1 MTIADLNFRPIIAG
15 LFAAPYYF
23 FLFFILSITKTSIG
37 MPAGLPDLREL
48 AFYSGVSATGVFVIA
63 FAIGLGLQLSSKLF
77 VRIGIG
83 LLLIGGF
90 GLIVAGY
97 YHCDKCFIN
106 ILTAPDLTDQFH
118 MILIML
124 SGMAMALA
132 PLFLWTAMRESEK
145 FKTLAGPT
153 LMTGIVAN
161 MPSLSFW
168 ITNLMGFRL
177 PLVEDLIQRLNL
189 VVILV
194 WIFFVAARM
203 LWFEFQEKKSA

>member
-1 MTIADLNFRPIIAG
+1 
-15 LFAAPYYF
+15 
-23 FLFFILSITKTSIG
+23 
-37 MPAGLPDLREL
+37 
-48 AFYSGVSATGVFVIA
+48 
-63 FAIGLGLQLSSKLF
+63 
-77 VRIGIG
+77 
-83 LLLIGGF
+83 
-90 GLIVAGY
+90 
-97 YHCDKCFIN
+97 
-106 ILTAPDLTDQFH
+106 
-118 MILIML
+118 
-124 SGMAMALA
+124 MAMALA

-145 FKTLAGPT
+145 LKALAGPT

-203 LWFEFQEKKSA
+203 LWLEFQDKKAV